1 MMRTL
6 AGVQNMDDLLQMTN
20 AVLLKLKNQVQLM

>member
-6 AGVQNMDDLLQMTN
+6 AGDQNMDDLLQMTN
-20 AVLLKLKNQVQLM
+20 AVLLKLKNQVQ